1 MDFMGF
7 KKCSARRPQTVFL
20 TVLFSL
26 GMTACK
32 PPTPNDIGAKV
43 TSSALKVGPNTLE
56 IETDPALEADT
67 LSLEGNMNMT
77 GHDSP
82 TGVAKRVSAG
92 KYRAQGFDF
101 NMAGDW
107 VLSIQAKVNGKVKK
121 ADVPVLVN

>member
-7 KKCSARRPQTVFL
+7 RKRLAQKAKSVFL
-20 TVLFSL
+20 AVLVALSL
-26 GMTACK
+26 TACK

-56 IETDPALEADT
+56 IETDPALEAET
-67 LSLEGNMNMT
+67 LALEGNMNMT
-77 GHDSP
+77 GHGSP
-82 TGVAKRVSAG
+82 TGVAQRVSAG
-92 KYRAQGFDF
+92 KYRTQNFEF

-107 VLSIQAKVNGKVKK
+107 VLSIQANLNGKVKK

>member
-1 MDFMGF
+1 MNFIGS
-7 KKCSARRPQTVFL
+7 KKHLARGPQAAFL
-20 TVLFSL
+20 AVLVALSL
-26 GMTACK
+26 TACK

-43 TSSALKVGPNTLE
+43 TGSALKVGLNTLE

-77 GHDSP
+77 GHGSP

-92 KYRAQGFDF
+92 KYRAQSFDF

-107 VLSIQAKVNGKVKK
+107 VLSIQATVNGKVKR

>member
-1 MDFMGF
+1 MDFLGF
-7 KKCSARRPQTVFL
+7 KKRSTRVAQAAFL
-20 TVLFSL
+20 AVLFAL
-26 GMTACK
+26 CLTACK

-43 TSSALKVGPNTLE
+43 TGSALKVGPNTLE
-56 IETDPALEADT
+56 IETDPALEAET
-67 LSLEGNMNMT
+67 LALEGNMNMT
-77 GHDSP
+77 GHGSP

-107 VLSIQAKVNGKVKK
+107 VLSIQADVNGKVKK